1 MKIDIFCH
9 IFPQIAFDRFFEA
22 APNLKDMGKRVR
34 NIPVLFDLDLRF
46 RVMDEFGDYRQVISM
61 ASPPLE
67 AFAGPDVTPGLAS
80 LANDQMAEL
89 VVRHPDRFAGFL
101 ACLPMNNPDEAEREL
116 HRAVRDLGGRGVQVY
131 SNVGGLPLD
140 RAEFRFLFELMS
152 GYDLPI
158 FLHPAR
164 GANFPDYLSEDQSLY
179 EIWWTFG
186 WPYETSVAMA
196 RLVFAG
202 VFDQWPE
209 IKIITHH
216 MGAMA
221 PYFEGRLGHGWDQL
235 GTRSTG
241 TDYAE
246 LRASLKKRPLDY
258 FKQFYADTAL
268 FGSAAGTRCGL
279 NFFGVDRVLFASDT
293 PFEPE
298 PGIYIRETINVID
311 ALEITPE
318 DRDRI
323 YHKNAQRLLKL
334 DLG

>member
-1 MKIDIFCH
+1 VT
-9 IFPQIAFDRFFEA
+9 EA
-22 APNLKDMGKRVR
+22 AFEVR
-34 NIPVLFDLDLRF
+34 RHGSHVVGDDFDFGPPVEDSGEDEDIALR
-46 RVMDEFGDYRQVISM
+46 
-61 ASPPLE
+61 
-67 AFAGPDVTPGLAS
+67 
-80 LANDQMAEL
+80 N
-89 VVRHPDRFAGFL
+89 
-101 ACLPMNNPDEAEREL
+101 
-116 HRAVRDLGGRGVQVY
+116 
-131 SNVGGLPLD
+131 GGLSAG
-140 RAEFRFLFELMS
+140 RTK
-152 GYDLPI
+152 
-158 FLHPAR
+158 PASH
-164 GANFPDYLSEDQSLY
+164 GP
-179 EIWWTFG
+179 
-186 WPYETSVAMA
+186 
-196 RLVFAG
+196 LVFAG
-202 VFDQWPE
+202 VFDRWPE

-311 ALEITPE
+311 ALEITPKPRSHLPQKRPASVE
-318 DRDRI
+318 AGFGLI
-323 YHKNAQRLLKL
+323 VA
-334 DLG
+334 